1 MSRAAANS
9 GRVLVVED
17 DEGIREMLKYNLT
30 AAGFSVQEASD
41 GASGLRT
48 ARTSR
53 PDLVLLDLMLPGMSG
68 FDFCRALRKSSRV
81 PIIII
86 TAKDSEVDKIVGL
99 ELGADD
105 YITKPFSIREVLA
118 RVHAVL
124 RRAQPD
130 ANEPKAI
137 PEHDSIGAFS
147 INRAARRVILD
158 GTDVKLT
165 AREFDLLSYLLAFP
179 GRVHTRDSLLEN
191 VWGREF
197 TGERKTVDVHI
208 RWLREKFAGRAP
220 FEIVTVRGIGYRL
233 DRQAAQIDIP
243 DSVKES
249 RPAAAKEGAVSD
261 QVWARIFR
269 RHRVEPGDQPLRSA
283 AIHLRNPGHQRGGA
297 CPRPPG
303 RNRGGRAFSRA
314 WCAGNSRRARNRH
327 RAAGGDPERRLRHL
341 GPVRAGPVDPP
352 PHRDPDHR
360 PPELDS
366 ISGRHSSADQPVYGG
381 TGARGHDP
389 AHPLGGLPRRDPCG
403 AARPA

>member
-9 GRVLVVED
+9 GRVLIVED
-17 DEGIREMLKYNLT
+17 DEGIRDMLKYNLT

-158 GTDVKLT
+158 GADIKLT

-233 DRQAAQIDIP
+233 DRQAAQIDVL
-243 DSVKES
+243 DSAKNPA
-249 RPAAAKEGAVSD
+249 PAAAKEGHV
-261 QVWARIFR
+261 
-269 RHRVEPGDQPLRSA
+269 
-283 AIHLRNPGHQRGGA
+283 
-297 CPRPPG
+297 
-303 RNRGGRAFSRA
+303 GGR
-314 WCAGNSRRARNRH
+314 
-327 RAAGGDPERRLRHL
+327 
-341 GPVRAGPVDPP
+341 
-352 PHRDPDHR
+352 
-360 PPELDS
+360 
-366 ISGRHSSADQPVYGG
+366 GR
-381 TGARGHDP
+381 
-389 AHPLGGLPRRDPCG
+389 
-403 AARPA
+403 

>member
-1 MSRAAANS
+1 
-9 GRVLVVED
+9 
-17 DEGIREMLKYNLT
+17 MLKYNLT
-30 AAGFSVQEASD
+30 AAGFSVQEAAD

-48 ARTSR
+48 ARTAR
-53 PDLVLLDLMLPGMSG
+53 PDLVLLDLMVAGMGG

-86 TAKDSEVDKIVGL
+86 TAKDSEGDKIVGL

-130 ANEPKAI
+130 ANEPKAV

-158 GTDVKLT
+158 GADVKLT

-191 VWGREF
+191 VWRREF

-243 DSVKES
+243 DSVRES
-249 RPAAAKEGAVSD
+249 RPAAKEGL
-261 QVWARIFR
+261 I
-269 RHRVEPGDQPLRSA
+269 
-283 AIHLRNPGHQRGGA
+283 
-297 CPRPPG
+297 
-303 RNRGGRAFSRA
+303 GGR
-314 WCAGNSRRARNRH
+314 
-327 RAAGGDPERRLRHL
+327 
-341 GPVRAGPVDPP
+341 GP
-352 PHRDPDHR
+352 
-360 PPELDS
+360 
-366 ISGRHSSADQPVYGG
+366 
-381 TGARGHDP
+381 
-389 AHPLGGLPRRDPCG
+389 
-403 AARPA
+403 